1 MTNLENVKSN
11 LTALVDSINALYT
24 NTLVSIADKK
34 TALLTLLDD
43 IRADYATLAT
53 LGTICGDA
61 GAALLDAN
69 EKCDNLCDVID
80 DVIFGYD
87 SIPEGPLDTFVDYC
101 ADCGKELHVTDAY
114 ADAGDGFIVCM
125 DCAEAAAKEE
135 AAIEAELDAEE
146 AAEEVP
152 ANV

>member
-11 LTALVDSINALYT
+11 LTTLVDSINALYT
-24 NTLVSIADKK
+24 NTLTSLADKK
-34 TALLTLLDD
+34 TTLLALLDD
-43 IRADYATLAT
+43 IRADHATLST

-61 GAALLDAN
+61 GAALLDAS
-69 EKCDNLCDVID
+69 EKCDNLCDVVD

-114 ADAGDGFIVCM
+114 VDAGDGCIVCM

-135 AAIEAELDAEE
+135 ADIEAELDAEE
-146 AAEEVP
+146 ASEEVT

>member
-11 LTALVDSINALYT
+11 LTTLVDSINALYT

-34 TALLTLLDD
+34 TALLALLDD

-69 EKCDNLCDVID
+69 EKCGDLCDILD

-146 AAEEVP
+146 ASEEVT

>member
-24 NTLVSIADKK
+24 NTLVSLADKK
-34 TALLTLLDD
+34 TTLLALLDD
-43 IRADYATLAT
+43 IRADHATLST
-53 LGTICGDA
+53 LGAVCGDA
-61 GAALLDAN
+61 GAALLDASA
-69 EKCDNLCDVID
+69 KCSNLCDVVD

-114 ADAGDGFIVCM
+114 VDAGDGCIVCM

-135 AAIEAELDAEE
+135 AELDTEE
-146 AAEEVP
+146 TSEEVT

>member
-24 NTLVSIADKK
+24 NTLVSLADKK
-34 TALLTLLDD
+34 TTLLALLDD
-43 IRADYATLAT
+43 IRADHATLST

-61 GAALLDAN
+61 GAALLDAS
-69 EKCDNLCDVID
+69 EKCDNLCDVVD

-146 AAEEVP
+146 ATEEVT